1 MKAKQAINKNYF
13 LVIALLSFFLF
24 KNIEFNAQ
32 AAYACLYQKLDAL
45 FAASSSSP
53 IIFL

>member
-24 KNIEFNAQ
+24 KNIELNAQ
-32 AAYACLYQKLDAL
+32 AANACLYPKLDAL
-45 FAASSSSP
+45 FVGSSSFL